1 MKKAIWTAVVA
12 AVAAATVLGEPV
24 PYAGQRTEGEYTIG
38 TLEELRE
45 FMEAVHVEDFAG
57 DTITLTADIDCE
69 GGRFNTGDPE
79 YPSTFAGTFDGGGHT
94 ISNFV
99 HASSG
104 GGDYGY
110 GVAMFD
116 FTETG
121 ATIKN
126 LTLEGSLPG
135 TASATGS

>member
-1 MKKAIWTAVVA
+1 MKKMMHNLSILASLAMAA
-12 AVAAATVLGEPV
+12 AVAVTAARG
-24 PYAGQRTEGEYTIG
+24 AEYEIG

-79 YPSTFAGTFDGGGHT
+79 YPSTFRGTFDGGGHV

-99 HASSG
+99 HAATGSTQE
-104 GGDYGY
+104 GY

-116 FTETG
+116 
-121 ATIKN
+121 
-126 LTLEGSLPG
+126 SRRPVPP
-135 TASATGS
+135 S